1 MLDNLELIGTG
12 FAAVMVV
19 LAALWG
25 ASALVAMA
33 VRAIEERQRVPP
45 APAQAAAQS
54 AAAPALVA
62 PGVPPHHLAAIAAAV
77 AHSLGAK
84 YRVTNVL
91 APAHHINE
99 WPLEGR
105 FETFTAHR
113 IRTNWGPTFVLQA
126 CEYPNKLRG
135 HQK

>member
-19 LAALWG
+19 LAALWA
-25 ASALVAMA
+25 ASSLVALA
-33 VRAIEERQRVPP
+33 VQAVERMRAAPAPTAAAPP
-45 APAQAAAQS
+45 AP
-54 AAAPALVA
+54 LVA

-77 AHSLGAK
+77 ATSLGAK
-84 YRVTNVL
+84 YRVTHVR
-91 APAHHINE
+91 APAHSINE

-105 FETFTAHR
+105 FETFSAHR